1 MSDSNENTLPLLVQ
15 TLRHIQNA
23 SHVLAECLARFS
35 EEPEAD
41 KVRQMDQLYGV
52 AFLMELVSQQV
63 DQAQETLKN
72 EIASR

>member
-1 MSDSNENTLPLLVQ
+1 MSDHQENTLPLLVKS
-15 TLRHIQNA
+15 LRHIQSA

-35 EEPEAD
+35 DEPDAD
-41 KVRQMDQLYGV
+41 KARQMERLYGV

-63 DQAQETLKN
+63 DQAQQTLKN